1 MKGLVLT
8 APKNLEEKELTE
20 TEGSSILAKVKITKA
35 LLTLNDIMHYNGEVG
50 ENNVVLGSYGIGV
63 ITETNANFF
72 DVENGKHVYV
82 SAKRPCLE
90 CYNCKNN
97 EENKCSDTLTAGEDY
112 DGFLRDFLSV
122 DADKLFVLP
131 DGVSDLDALFIGH
144 ISLAISVVDKL
155 NIQKGDYVAI
165 IGANNFAN
173 ILAQLLIYYQAVPIV
188 LSTDDE
194 DLDIIKKSGIYYTL
208 GSDDNWQKEVSSI
221 TGGRMTKSVVYISD
235 CEISPSKAFSVA
247 AFSAGVAFTGT
258 SNKNISV
265 PFAQAIKKQ
274 LDIHCISSAAPNTAT
289 SINLLANKAINVKG
303 LKFDEIPYSEV
314 SEKLAEAGKKLEKE
328 ESVSEIVVSMI

>member
-1 MKGLVLT
+1 MKGLVLVS
-8 APKNLEEKELTE
+8 PKNLEEKELTE
-20 TEGSSILAKVKITKA
+20 AENSSILAKVKITKS
-35 LLTLNDIMHYNGEVG
+35 LLTLNDVMHYNGEIG

-63 ITETNANFF
+63 ITETNVNFF
-72 DVENGKHVYV
+72 DIEKGKHVYI
-82 SAKRPCLE
+82 SARRPCTE

-97 EENKCSDTLTAGEDY
+97 EENKCSDMLTAGEDY

-122 DADKLFVLP
+122 NADKLFVLP

-173 ILAQLLIYYQAVPIV
+173 VLAQLLIYYQAVPIV
-188 LSTDDE
+188 LSTDND
-194 DLDIIKKSGIYYTL
+194 DLEVIKNSGIYYTL

-235 CEISPSKAFSVA
+235 CDISPSKAFSVA
-247 AFSAGVAFTGT
+247 AFSASVAFTGI

-274 LDIHCISSAAPNTAT
+274 LNIHCISSAAASTAT

-303 LKFDEIPYSEV
+303 LKFDEVSYQEV
-314 SEKLAEAGKKLEKE
+314 SEKLAESGKKLENE
-328 ESVSEIVVSMI
+328 ESVSETVVSMI